1 MHPLVQHGDDA
12 DVAVREAAP
21 IDEMP
26 LVAEEITFHTEGSGN
41 EHIEKAPQEFE
52 IDMLRCIYCGMCQ
65 EVCPE
70 EAIFLQN
77 KFTLN
82 GLSRQELVFNKQRLY
97 EAGGIREDEHFKWK
111 KKKEAE
117 AHGNAHH

>member
-41 EHIEKAPQEFE
+41 GLGRGLVRLNALEGHEQSA
-52 IDMLRCIYCGMCQ
+52 DVML
-65 EVCPE
+65 
-70 EAIFLQN
+70 
-77 KFTLN
+77 
-82 GLSRQELVFNKQRLY
+82 GLFSR
-97 EAGGIREDEHFKWK
+97 
-111 KKKEAE
+111 
-117 AHGNAHH
+117 